1 MRILVT
7 GGTGRVGS
15 EVIKALLKH
24 NVSVRALVRKQE
36 ASTTMPEG
44 IEVSLGDLLDPVAIR
59 KSLDGID
66 KLYLLNAVVPDELT
80 QGLIAYD
87 LAKKLKLKQ
96 IVYHSV
102 FKAEEFKDVPHFAA
116 KLAIENALHQFNLP
130 FTIIRPNYFFQNDV
144 SLKDALMNAGMYP
157 MPLGTPG
164 VSAVD
169 TRDIAEAAAIALT
182 SDGHLGKTYNLNG
195 PEILSGKK
203 VASIWSRL
211 LGKEIGYPGE
221 DLDSF
226 EEQMRKSAP
235 SWSAFDIRMMFQ
247 GYLERG
253 FVAEDADVETLA
265 RLLGHP
271 LRRYEDFAKET
282 VEAWRRVE
290 ALASINPLPENTGQ
304 FRESVTPSTHF
315 DQNPWVLSANL
326 LTTVDFRFARHP
338 IRISDWRIDP
348 SKHSSLNLL
357 DACAPSAWCGRIRL
371 PGDDLSPWKILCPL
385 ILQHLRRLFS
395 KRLTPSVRRN
405 WTRFLMESSNS
416 TSRHG
421 API

>member
-1 MRILVT
+1 MRVLVT

-15 EVIKALLKH
+15 EVIKALVKR

-44 IEVSLGDLLDPVAIR
+44 VELSLGDLLDPVAVR

-87 LAKKLKLKQ
+87 LAKKLQLKQ

-102 FKAEEFKDVPHFAA
+102 FKVEEFKDVPHFAA
-116 KLAIENALHQFNLP
+116 KLAIENALREFNLP

-203 VASIWSRL
+203 IASIWSGL
-211 LGKEIGYPGE
+211 LGKQIAYPGE

-226 EEQMRKSAP
+226 EEQMRNSAP

-253 FVAEDADVETLA
+253 FVAENGDVETLTS
-265 RLLGHP
+265 LLRHP
-271 LRRYEDFAKET
+271 PRRYENFAKET
-282 VEAWRRVE
+282 IAAWRQEE
-290 ALASINPLPENTGQ
+290 AP
-304 FRESVTPSTHF
+304 
-315 DQNPWVLSANL
+315 
-326 LTTVDFRFARHP
+326 
-338 IRISDWRIDP
+338 
-348 SKHSSLNLL
+348 
-357 DACAPSAWCGRIRL
+357 
-371 PGDDLSPWKILCPL
+371 
-385 ILQHLRRLFS
+385 HLHQ
-395 KRLTPSVRRN
+395 P
-405 WTRFLMESSNS
+405 
-416 TSRHG
+416 
-421 API
+421 AA